1 MRVLCTYTELI
12 KPMEKVTIEGFQK
25 NFDEYLKR
33 VENGESIIIEDVSG
47 KSVVMV
53 PADKEIIRIHT
64 EHNDAS

>member
-1 MRVLCTYTELI
+1 
-12 KPMEKVTIEGFQK
+12 MEKVTIEGFQK

-53 PADKEIIRIHT
+53 PADEEIIRIHT
-64 EHNDAS
+64 EHDDAS